1 MANFYIESIE
11 GVTSDDVYTPI
22 KQSTINAVLRGDSI
36 FTKTHARV
44 LQDRTRVLQGR
55 NYYNWVNFEVRRADV
70 EKAVKDQQAVLNA
83 AKENASSKARV
94 IDQQTAALRA
104 QLNSKNTEIANAN
117 ARLAAEN
124 AKNAQLQSA
133 LAAKKVEVE
142 KKNKDLT
149 LKKEANASLE
159 TTRTQFAS
167 TSKISDEMAAFKKE
181 QVKTPQFI
189 ATRDKLRQSVLNS
202 RDSATKSAALLQNA
216 GMTKERDEMKK
227 ASAEYD
233 KLLTQIDAAIKGK
246 KQ

>member
-44 LQDRTRVLQGR
+44 LQGR
-55 NYYNWVNFEVRRADV
+55 NYNWVNFEVRRADV